1 MKLPFL
7 RKSEREDPLVVAMT
21 GARLG
26 DRVVYVGSRKELFEP
41 LAARVG
47 LSGQTTV
54 VASDADALKTAAE
67 RDGVLIDAASAVPM
81 DGSYDLAVVEARGP
95 WQRELKNLLSA
106 VRMGG
111 RLIVIAGQPRN
122 WLGRFRSPAKPST
135 TDTEIARVVE
145 AGGWTAARGI
155 GGRDELRFIEGFR
168 R

>member
-67 RDGVLIDAASAVPM
+67 RDGVLIDAARAVPM